1 MKKKKKASK
10 LTRSSNKAAY
20 MFLLPWLIGF
30 ILFVAY
36 PFFYTIY
43 LSLFYVV
50 RDVTGWT
57 YEWIGL
63 GNYEMAFF
71 RNTTFNPLILDFVI
85 VELTYVPA
93 ILVLSLIL
101 SLLLNTNI
109 KFRAGF
115 RMIYF
120 FPVVVLS
127 GPVMTQLINSDSTTN
142 IDVTEI
148 IVFRMIE
155 NFSPFLADMIG
166 GIFNNFTLILWF
178 TGIPIILFMNGL
190 QKMNSQLY
198 EAAQIDGANSW
209 QILWKITLPNL
220 KSTALVVAIFSVVQ
234 IAIFQVNP
242 IYTFVVDTI
251 TSNYVKGLGF
261 AGAIVLIYSVIVL
274 IFVGI
279 VFILLRDRDKVI
291 YEESLRER
299 KERMRLKMI
308 KLQQQRNQKSLSE
321 QVKDFFKKTI
331 DKLKKKEVSQDDQQA

>member
-1 MKKKKKASK
+1 MKKKKKTSL
-10 LTRSSNKAAY
+10 LTKNANKSAY
-20 MFLLPWLIGF
+20 LFLLPWLIGF
-30 ILFVAY
+30 IIFVAY

-43 LSLFYVV
+43 LSFFNVA
-50 RDVTGWT
+50 RDITGWT
-57 YEWIGL
+57 YEFIGL
-63 GNYEMAFF
+63 GNYETAFF
-71 RNTTFNPLILDFVI
+71 KNTTFNPLILEFII

-127 GPVMTQLINSDSTTN
+127 GPVMTQLINSDSTTQ

-148 IVFRMIE
+148 IVYRMIE
-155 NFSPFLADMIG
+155 NFSPFIANLIG
-166 GIFNNFTLILWF
+166 GIFNNFTLILWL
-178 TGIPIILFMNGL
+178 TGIPIVLFMNGL

-242 IYTFVVDTI
+242 IYTFVVSTI
-251 TSNYVKGLGF
+251 TGNYSNGLGF
-261 AGAIVLIYSVIVL
+261 AGAIVLIYSLIVI
-274 IFVGI
+274 IFVAI
-279 VFILLRDRDKVI
+279 AYFVLKERDKVI
-291 YEESLRER
+291 YEESLNER

-308 KLQQQRNQKSLSE
+308 KLQQQRNQKSLGDQLKE
-321 QVKDFFKKTI
+321 GF
-331 DKLKKKEVSQDDQQA
+331 DKLKQKMSKKEVTNDDK

>member
-1 MKKKKKASK
+1 
-10 LTRSSNKAAY
+10 
-20 MFLLPWLIGF
+20 
-30 ILFVAY
+30 
-36 PFFYTIY
+36 
-43 LSLFYVV
+43 
-50 RDVTGWT
+50 
-57 YEWIGL
+57 
-63 GNYEMAFF
+63 
-71 RNTTFNPLILDFVI
+71 
-85 VELTYVPA
+85 
-93 ILVLSLIL
+93 
-101 SLLLNTNI
+101 
-109 KFRAGF
+109 
-115 RMIYF
+115 
-120 FPVVVLS
+120 
-127 GPVMTQLINSDSTTN
+127 MTQLINSDSTTN

-261 AGAIVLIYSVIVL
+261 AAAIVLIYSVIVL

-279 VFILLRDRDKVI
+279 VFILLRDRDKVV

-321 QVKDFFKKTI
+321 QVKDFFKKTT
-331 DKLKKKEVSQDDQQA
+331 DKLKKKEVSQDDQQT

>member
-1 MKKKKKASK
+1 
-10 LTRSSNKAAY
+10 
-20 MFLLPWLIGF
+20 
-30 ILFVAY
+30 
-36 PFFYTIY
+36 
-43 LSLFYVV
+43 
-50 RDVTGWT
+50 
-57 YEWIGL
+57 
-63 GNYEMAFF
+63 MAFF
-71 RNTTFNPLILDFVI
+71 RNTTFNPLILDFII

-127 GPVMTQLINSDSTTN
+127 GPVMTQLINSDSTTT

-251 TSNYVKGLGF
+251 TGNYVKGLGF

-279 VFILLRDRDKVI
+279 VFLVLKDRDKVI

-308 KLQQQRNQKSLSE
+308 KLQQQRNQKPL
-321 QVKDFFKKTI
+321 KDQLKDVFNKI
-331 DKLKKKEVSQDDQQA
+331 GSKLKKKEVSEDDQQA

>member
-43 LSLFYVV
+43 LSFFYVV
-50 RDVTGWT
+50 RDITGWT
-57 YEWIGL
+57 YEWIGF

-71 RNTTFNPLILDFVI
+71 RNTSFNPLILDFVI

-127 GPVMTQLINSDSTTN
+127 GPVMTQLINSDSTTT

-234 IAIFQVNP
+234 IAIFPVNP

-321 QVKDFFKKTI
+321 QVKDFFKKTT

>member
-1 MKKKKKASK
+1 MKKKKFTE
-10 LTRSSNKAAY
+10 LTRQSNKSAY
-20 MFLLPWLIGF
+20 MFLIPWLIGF
-30 ILFVAY
+30 IVFVAY

-43 LSLFYVV
+43 LSFFYVA
-50 RDVTGWT
+50 RDITGWT
-57 YEWIGL
+57 YEWIGI

-71 RNTTFNPLILDFVI
+71 RNTTFNPLILDFII

-127 GPVMTQLINSDSTTN
+127 GPVMTQLMNANSTTQ
-142 IDVTEI
+142 IDVTDI

-178 TGIPIILFMNGL
+178 TGIPIVLFMNGL

-242 IYTFVVDTI
+242 IYQFVVDTI
-251 TSNYVKGLGF
+251 TGNYTKGLGF
-261 AGAIVLIYSVIVL
+261 AGAIVLIYSFIVL

-279 VFILLRDRDKVI
+279 VYFMLKDRDKVI

-308 KLQQQRNQKSLSE
+308 KLQKVRNQKS
-321 QVKDFFKKTI
+321 QGHQFKDFI
-331 DKLKKKEVSQDDQQA
+331 DKMKDKFTKKEVAEDDK

>member
-261 AGAIVLIYSVIVL
+261 AAAIVLIYSVIVL

-279 VFILLRDRDKVI
+279 VFILLRDRDKVV

-321 QVKDFFKKTI
+321 QVKDFFKKTT
-331 DKLKKKEVSQDDQQA
+331 DKLKKKEVSQDDQQT

>member
-321 QVKDFFKKTI
+321 QVKDFFKKTT

>member
-1 MKKKKKASK
+1 MKKKKKTT
-10 LTRSSNKAAY
+10 LMTRSANKSAY
-20 MFLLPWLIGF
+20 MFLIPWLIGF
-30 ILFVAY
+30 IIFVAY

-43 LSLFYVV
+43 LSFFYVA
-50 RDVTGWT
+50 RDITGWT
-57 YEWIGL
+57 YEWIGI
-63 GNYEMAFF
+63 GNYETAFF
-71 RNTTFNPLILDFVI
+71 RNTTFNPLILDFII

-93 ILVLSLIL
+93 IMVLSLIL

-127 GPVMTQLINSDSTTN
+127 GPVMTQLINANSTTR
-142 IDVTEI
+142 IDITDI
-148 IVFRMIE
+148 IIFRMIE

-178 TGIPIILFMNGL
+178 TGIPIVLFMNGL

-242 IYTFVVDTI
+242 IYNFVVDTI
-251 TSNYVKGLGF
+251 TGNYTKGLGF

-279 VFILLRDRDKVI
+279 VYFLLKDRDKVI

-308 KLQQQRNQKSLSE
+308 KLQQQRNQKSFGDQL
-321 QVKDFFKKTI
+321 KDAFGKFKEKF
-331 DKLKKKEVSQDDQQA
+331 KKEVREDDKQA